1 MKGPERE
8 EERNMGGEGE
18 EIEAQTFRPTLKQWS
33 DLPRLSFERLKC
45 VILII
50 VLHFSWSIFQI
61 PESALDTRPLIT
73 GTSPTSRAPVPP
85 RQG

>member
-8 EERNMGGEGE
+8 EERDKGGEGE
-18 EIEAQTFRPTLKQWS
+18 ETEAQTFRPTLQQWS
-33 DLPRLSFERLKC
+33 DLPRLGFERVKC
-45 VILII
+45 VILIN

-61 PESALDTRPLIT
+61 PDSAVDTKSLIT
-73 GTSPTSRAPVPP
+73 GTSPTSRALVLP